1 MKKRRPFLAFFTT
14 ALIILFAAQSTL
26 AHVTISPRESTIG
39 KLETYTIR
47 VPTER
52 DVPTVRIEIEFPMG
66 VFISDFDTK
75 SGWVVESITS
85 VEGQIKGAAW
95 SGGSI
100 TRGESEEFSFTSQNP
115 EEETTLVWKVVQV
128 HSDGSKAEWVGER
141 GSSNPAPVVE
151 VK

>member
-1 MKKRRPFLAFFTT
+1 MKKRKPFLPFLTT
-14 ALIILFAAQSTL
+14 ALLILFAAQSSL

-39 KLETYTIR
+39 ELETYTIR

-66 VFISDFDTK
+66 VYVSDFDIT
-75 SGWVVESITS
+75 SGWEVESITS
-85 VEGQIKGAAW
+85 EDGQYKGAAW
-95 SGGSI
+95 TGGSI
-100 TRGESEEFSFTSQNP
+100 AQGESEEFSFSSQNP
-115 EEETTLVWKVVQV
+115 GEEATLVWKVVQI
-128 HSDGSKAEWVGER
+128 HSDGSKAEWVGEN